1 MKSKKETFGVT
12 VQAETAERC
21 EQLAEILREH
31 YDVVVSTG
39 MRQNNHPPRMN
50 WWRAYY
56 TVIIEGDDDE

>member
-12 VQAETAERC
+12 VQAETIERC
-21 EQLAEILREH
+21 EQLAEILRKH

-39 MRQNNHPPRMN
+39 TRQNTHPPRMH

-56 TVIIEGDDDE
+56 TVIMEDDGD